1 MKRESLIRWILGLLV
16 ALLLPVLPVSAVS
29 NTVLKTSV
37 PDFVTLTIEIT
48 GKGSV
53 WIGDQKYSDS
63 QTVSIPRNAQTVVSF
78 QSATGYRLSSIKL
91 NGNDISQQL
100 DGSSLVID
108 SPNQNMTLSVVFLR
122 KSAIWPGMNPPTGD
136 YQIRT
141 QFFLCMLSLVSLL
154 LLPLTKR
161 RKH

>member
-1 MKRESLIRWILGLLV
+1 MKRGYLIRWILGLLV

-53 WIGDQKYSDS
+53 GIGDKKYSYS
-63 QTVSIPRNAQTVVSF
+63 QMVSIPRSEQTVVSF
-78 QSATGYRLSSIKL
+78 QSATGYQISSIKL

-108 SPNQNMTLSVVFLR
+108 NPNQNMTLSVVFLR
-122 KSAIWPGMNPPTGD
+122 KSAIWSGMNPPTGD
-136 YQIRT
+136 HQIRT

>member
-1 MKRESLIRWILGLLV
+1 M
-16 ALLLPVLPVSAVS
+16 
-29 NTVLKTSV
+29 KTSV
-37 PDFVTLTIEIT
+37 PDFVTLTTEIT

-63 QTVSIPRNAQTVVSF
+63 QTVFIPRDEQTVVSF

-141 QFFLCMLSLVSLL
+141 QFFSCMLSLVSLL